1 MASADGTT
9 LTLAPPSGDPLRLRF
24 QPAGLGQPQG
34 EASAEAIPSAWIV
47 DGEVDWSEVASLG
60 LLSAVF
66 EDGRELAIATVRP
79 RGAEGHDAET
89 ISSHLTEEG
98 EHVEIAETL
107 VSVEYDAAGLPRR
120 LGVELWIDPGSP
132 PLRVAADRAGEAAS
146 TGEDPR
152 REVTPITLRLEGVA
166 GAGLYEVLRGT

>member
-1 MASADGTT
+1 MGAAAERTGAASTTREARARWTMPTGSSRGAPMASADGTT

-47 DGEVDWSEVASLG
+47 DGEVDWSEVSSLG

-89 ISSHLTEEG
+89 ISSHLTEES
-98 EHVEIAETL
+98 EHVEI
-107 VSVEYDAAGLPRR
+107 
-120 LGVELWIDPGSP
+120 
-132 PLRVAADRAGEAAS
+132 
-146 TGEDPR
+146 
-152 REVTPITLRLEGVA
+152 
-166 GAGLYEVLRGT
+166 